1 MGSLVSKGRDYKPM
15 ENVDLSADSK
25 EPYIKAEVKAPC
37 MDGLLIRIFVWSL
50 ESKLI
55 GWIMLYILKEMNL
68 IHKFFTHVQLTEQPM
83 YSPSYADNE
92 LEEKEVKSINFKLP
106 PHERVCQAFNYLPKE
121 SSNKESSD
129 FPVFQRW
136 SIKDFSRAYLSGKT
150 TPLLVAE
157 RFITAVRESSK
168 PPYQMS
174 FFINYD
180 CDDILK
186 QATISTARYQKGEP
200 ISVLDGIL
208 VAVKDE
214 IDCLPYPTTGGT
226 KWLHKV
232 RRFQGE
238 AFCVKSLRSCGAI
251 IVGKTNMH
259 ELGLGTS
266 GINPHYGAVRNPYDM
281 TKVSGGSS
289 SGSAAVASAGLC
301 PVTIGV
307 DGGGSVRIPA
317 SLCGVIGF
325 KPTFGRL
332 PDSGLLPFNWT
343 LGMLGIITGSVEDA
357 AIVYAA
363 ISGAHSRGSLI
374 QLPVSFQPGL
384 NFPLLDRTVSLS
396 KITLA
401 KYPEW
406 FNDCNDDI
414 RRCCNNALDRLYESF
429 GWQTIEVTLPEI
441 EEMRL
446 AHYITIGS
454 ECNASLGPVM
464 KKMAVEE
471 LGWESRAAM
480 TIYGCFS
487 SKEYLNAQR
496 LRHRHM
502 YFHMEILKKADV
514 IVAPSTSVT
523 AYPIQENAMKYGELD
538 YINGAALVKYQIA
551 GNFLGLPAITVPVGY
566 DNSGMPIGLQLIGR
580 PWSEATLLH
589 LAYAVQSLYIKSC
602 RKPMIFYDLL
612 PERATSDVRDA

>member
-1 MGSLVSKGRDYKPM
+1 
-15 ENVDLSADSK
+15 
-25 EPYIKAEVKAPC
+25 

-50 ESKLI
+50 ELKLI

-68 IHKFFTHVQLTEQPM
+68 IHK
-83 YSPSYADNE
+83 
-92 LEEKEVKSINFKLP
+92 
-106 PHERVCQAFNYLPKE
+106 
-121 SSNKESSD
+121 
-129 FPVFQRW
+129 
-136 SIKDFSRAYLSGKT
+136 
-150 TPLLVAE
+150 VAE
-157 RFITAVRESSK
+157 RFIDAVRESSK

-174 FFINYD
+174 FFINYY

-186 QATISTARYQKGEP
+186 QATLSTARYQKGEP

-214 IDCLPYPTTGGT
+214 IDCIPYPTTGGT

-343 LGMLGIITGSVEDA
+343 LGMLGIITGTVEDA
-357 AIVYAA
+357 AIV
-363 ISGAHSRGSLI
+363 
-374 QLPVSFQPGL
+374 FPGL

-406 FNDCNDDI
+406 FDDCNDDI

-441 EEMRL
+441 EQMRL

-454 ECNASLGPVM
+454 ECNSSLGPVM

-496 LRHRHM
+496 LRKVCHGHVRHRHM

-514 IVAPSTSVT
+514 IVAPSTSPGYSSRILLISYGVLDSVT

-538 YINGAALVKYQIA
+538 YVNGAALVKYQIA

-602 RKPMIFYDLL
+602 KKPMIFYDLL